1 MSGWDGKP
9 GQTEAA
15 GGGGGEGGPLHA
27 GPWEEWLWWR
37 GEPAREALL
46 CSRQLEK
53 IVNKTKKYVK
63 QRNYVFFALGQYSL
77 SSYFLD
83 R

>member
-1 MSGWDGKP
+1 MSGWDGTP
-9 GQTEAA
+9 GQTKAA

-53 IVNKTKKYVK
+53 KKIKETKNCQAPKLRHFHFGAIFIK
-63 QRNYVFFALGQYSL
+63 FLL
-77 SSYFLD
+77 S
-83 R
+83 